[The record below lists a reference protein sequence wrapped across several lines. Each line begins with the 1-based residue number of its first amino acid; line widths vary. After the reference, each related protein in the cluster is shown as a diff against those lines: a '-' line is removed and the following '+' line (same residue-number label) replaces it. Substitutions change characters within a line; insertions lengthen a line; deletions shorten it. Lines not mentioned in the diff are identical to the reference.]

1 MLMIRPTK
9 QYRKDLKL
17 AKKRGLDLKKL
28 DEVTEKIAKNQKLE
42 DKHKDHQLSGNYVGI
57 RECHIEPD
65 WLLFYTYDSQNL
77 YLFLLRTGTHS
88 DLF

>member
-1 MLMIRPTK
+1 MLTIRPTK